1 MSRSIRRVAAVVLV
15 LFGALFVNLNYL
27 QVVKAEDLATNNAN
41 RRQLIAD
48 YEHER
53 GRILIGAGNA
63 TRPIAES
70 VETDGEFRYLREY
83 NTARLFAH
91 VTGFTS
97 PLVGR
102 AQVEQAFDR
111 ALTGNAPEA
120 FARNLA
126 DLMAGRERAGDAVH
140 VTIREEVQEAARD
153 ALGDREGAVAALDPT
168 TGAIL
173 AMWSSP
179 TYDPNDLAGHD
190 FNEVGEAWERL
201 RSNDNQPLL
210 NRVIS
215 ETYPPGSTFKLI
227 TGAAALEN
235 GMSSEQTFPDPQRLD
250 LPETSAS
257 IGNFGGSLCNGGAPL
272 SLIQAMTVSCNTT
285 FAQLGLDLGSEA
297 LAEQAERFGFNEQW
311 EFQLPQLAESVVP
324 SDLDAPSTAQSAI
337 GQRDVRT
344 TPLQMAMVA
353 GAIANGGVL
362 MTPHVVDRVEDTSG
376 RIIREFKPEELRLSG
391 RSNGQAVSS
400 GTANALA
407 TMMESVVT
415 SGSGQSA
422 AISGV
427 RVAGKTGTAQTGE
440 DRPPTVWFV
449 GFAPADNPTVA
460 VAVVVPDGGGVGS
473 EATGGAI
480 AGPIASS
487 VMQAAL
493 DTETAQ

>member
-1 MSRSIRRVAAVVLV
+1 MTRSIRRVAAVVLV

-27 QVVKAEDLATNNAN
+27 QVVKADDLASNNGN
-41 RRQLIAD
+41 RRQLIGD

-70 VETDGEFRYLREY
+70 VETDGEFRFLREY
-83 NTARLFAH
+83 DPGQLYAH

-102 AQVEQAFDR
+102 SQVEQAFDQ

-140 VTIREEVQEAARD
+140 VTVREDVQQAARE
-153 ALGDREGAVAALDPT
+153 ALGDREGAVVALEPT

-179 TYDPNDLAGHD
+179 TYDPNDLASHD
-190 FNEVGEAWERL
+190 FDEVSQRWEQL
-201 RSNDNQPLL
+201 QGNDDQPLL
-210 NRVIS
+210 NRVVS

-235 GMSSEQTFPDPQRLD
+235 GMSADQTFPDPQRLE
-250 LPETSAS
+250 LPQTSAS

-272 SLIQAMTVSCNTT
+272 SLVQAMTVSCNTT

-297 LAEQAERFGFNEQW
+297 LATQAERFGFNDQW

-337 GQRDVRT
+337 GQRDVRA

-353 GAIANGGVL
+353 AAIANDGTI

-376 RIIREFKPEELRLSG
+376 RIIREFQPEELRLPGS
-391 RSNGQAVSS
+391 RNGQAVSS
-400 GTANALA
+400 GTADTLT
-407 TMMESVVT
+407 TMMESVVS
-415 SGSGQSA
+415 SGSGRSA

-427 RVAGKTGTAQTGE
+427 RVAGKTGTAQTG
-440 DRPPTVWFV
+440 DDQPPTVWFV

-473 EATGGAI
+473 EATGGAV
-480 AGPIASS
+480 AGPIASA

-493 DTETAQ
+493 DTDQ